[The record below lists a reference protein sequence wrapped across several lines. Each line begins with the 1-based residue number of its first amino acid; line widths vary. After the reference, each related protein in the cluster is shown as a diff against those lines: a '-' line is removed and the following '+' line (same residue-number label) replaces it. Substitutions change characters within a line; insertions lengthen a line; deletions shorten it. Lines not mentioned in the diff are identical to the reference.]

1 MRGAKIR
8 KKTPRTAFRLLCLL
22 PPGPASPRSRSSSL
36 LPFVPSARLLG
47 FRRSVLC
54 PPFPL
59 IFSCPRSRSSVP
71 PTCTLAL
78 PRSCPSFR
86 LPGSS
91 VPAAAL
97 SVRRSVLSAFR
108 QSVLPV
114 SSLPG
119 LAASLSPAPSGRVEN
134 GKTKAEG
141 PKTLRRIPCL
151 PLPAARYSIRSVN
164 SRVWG
169 GVQTWSSQLCQPTVQ
184 VAVPVPLPLTGS
196 VSVTSFS

>member
-22 PPGPASPRSRSSSL
+22 PPGSASPRSRPSSL
-36 LPFVPSARLLG
+36 PPFVPSARLLG
-47 FRRSVLC
+47 SRRPVLC
-54 PPFPL
+54 PPLPL
-59 IFSCPRSRSSVP
+59 IFSCLRSRSSVP
-71 PTCTLAL
+71 PARAPAL
-78 PRSCPSFR
+78 PRSRPSFR

-91 VPAAAL
+91 VSAAPFSA
-97 SVRRSVLSAFR
+97 RRSVFSVFR

-114 SSLPG
+114 SSLHG
-119 LAASLSPAPSGRVEN
+119 LAASLSPASSGRVEN

-141 PKTLRRIPCL
+141 PKTLRRFPCL

>member
-22 PPGPASPRSRSSSL
+22 PPGSARPRSRPSS
-36 LPFVPSARLLG
+36 R
-47 FRRSVLC
+47 
-54 PPFPL
+54 
-59 IFSCPRSRSSVP
+59 
-71 PTCTLAL
+71 
-78 PRSCPSFR
+78 
-86 LPGSS
+86 
-91 VPAAAL
+91 
-97 SVRRSVLSAFR
+97 
-108 QSVLPV
+108 
-114 SSLPG
+114 LPG

-141 PKTLRRIPCL
+141 PKTLRRFTCL

>member
-1 MRGAKIR
+1 MRHSSH
-8 KKTPRTAFRLLCLL
+8 PSAFIHFVL
-22 PPGPASPRSRSSSL
+22 PPVGSARPRSRPSS
-36 LPFVPSARLLG
+36 R
-47 FRRSVLC
+47 
-54 PPFPL
+54 
-59 IFSCPRSRSSVP
+59 
-71 PTCTLAL
+71 
-78 PRSCPSFR
+78 
-86 LPGSS
+86 
-91 VPAAAL
+91 
-97 SVRRSVLSAFR
+97 
-108 QSVLPV
+108 
-114 SSLPG
+114 LPG

-141 PKTLRRIPCL
+141 PKTLRRFPCL

>member
-8 KKTPRTAFRLLCLL
+8 KKTPRTAFRLLCLH
-22 PPGPASPRSRSSSL
+22 PPGSASPR
-36 LPFVPSARLLG
+36 F
-47 FRRSVLC
+47 
-54 PPFPL
+54 
-59 IFSCPRSRSSVP
+59 
-71 PTCTLAL
+71 
-78 PRSCPSFR
+78 CPSSR
-86 LPGSS
+86 
-91 VPAAAL
+91 
-97 SVRRSVLSAFR
+97 
-108 QSVLPV
+108 
-114 SSLPG
+114 LPG

-141 PKTLRRIPCL
+141 PKTLRRFPCL

>member
-22 PPGPASPRSRSSSL
+22 LPGSARPRSRPSS
-36 LPFVPSARLLG
+36 
-47 FRRSVLC
+47 C
-54 PPFPL
+54 
-59 IFSCPRSRSSVP
+59 
-71 PTCTLAL
+71 
-78 PRSCPSFR
+78 
-86 LPGSS
+86 
-91 VPAAAL
+91 
-97 SVRRSVLSAFR
+97 
-108 QSVLPV
+108 
-114 SSLPG
+114 LPG

-141 PKTLRRIPCL
+141 PKTLRRFPCL

>member
-1 MRGAKIR
+1 MFS
-8 KKTPRTAFRLLCLL
+8 AFRL
-22 PPGPASPRSRSSSL
+22 
-36 LPFVPSARLLG
+36 
-47 FRRSVLC
+47 
-54 PPFPL
+54 
-59 IFSCPRSRSSVP
+59 
-71 PTCTLAL
+71 
-78 PRSCPSFR
+78 
-86 LPGSS
+86 
-91 VPAAAL
+91 
-97 SVRRSVLSAFR
+97 
-108 QSVLPV
+108 SVLPV

-141 PKTLRRIPCL
+141 PKTLRRFPCL

>member
-8 KKTPRTAFRLLCLL
+8 KKTPRTAFRLLCLH
-22 PPGPASPRSRSSSL
+22 PPGSASPRFCPSFCLPGSSVPPLPLIFSCLRSRSSSL

-47 FRRSVLC
+47 FRRPVLC
-54 PPFPL
+54 PPLRVFG
-59 IFSCPRSRSSVP
+59 
-71 PTCTLAL
+71 L
-78 PRSCPSFR
+78 P
-86 LPGSS
+86 
-91 VPAAAL
+91 
-97 SVRRSVLSAFR
+97 SVRTSRFLPARPCR
-108 QSVLPV
+108 QP
-114 SSLPG
+114 LPG
-119 LAASLSPAPSGRVEN
+119 LLRPC
-134 GKTKAEG
+134 GKRETKAEG
-141 PKTLRRIPCL
+141 PKTLRRFPCL

>member
-22 PPGPASPRSRSSSL
+22 PLGSASPRSRSSS
-36 LPFVPSARLLG
+36 
-47 FRRSVLC
+47 
-54 PPFPL
+54 
-59 IFSCPRSRSSVP
+59 
-71 PTCTLAL
+71 
-78 PRSCPSFR
+78 R

-91 VPAAAL
+91 VSAAPF
-97 SVRRSVLSAFR
+97 SVRRSVFSAFR
-108 QSVLPV
+108 LSVLSV

-119 LAASLSPAPSGRVEN
+119 LASSLSPAPSVRVEN

-141 PKTLRRIPCL
+141 LKTLRHFPCL

>member
-1 MRGAKIR
+1 MRLDARGKDTQKNATHRIPPPLPSPSGFR
-8 KKTPRTAFRLLCLL
+8 QTAL
-22 PPGPASPRSRSSSL
+22 P
-36 LPFVPSARLLG
+36 PFVPSARLLPLRSLPAAP
-47 FRRSVLC
+47 FSARRSV
-54 PPFPL
+54 F
-59 IFSCPRSRSSVP
+59 
-71 PTCTLAL
+71 
-78 PRSCPSFR
+78 
-86 LPGSS
+86 
-91 VPAAAL
+91 
-97 SVRRSVLSAFR
+97 SAFR
-108 QSVLPV
+108 LSVLPV

-141 PKTLRRIPCL
+141 PKTLRRFPCL

>member
-8 KKTPRTAFRLLCLL
+8 KKTPRTAFRLLCLHPPGSASPHSRPSSL
-22 PPGPASPRSRSSSL
+22 PPFLAPALRSVCPAPRFPPLRSLPAAPCFRPSVSPYFPFPPCPALPPASPR
-36 LPFVPSARLLG
+36 P
-47 FRRSVLC
+47 
-54 PPFPL
+54 
-59 IFSCPRSRSSVP
+59 
-71 PTCTLAL
+71 
-78 PRSCPSFR
+78 
-86 LPGSS
+86 
-91 VPAAAL
+91 
-97 SVRRSVLSAFR
+97 
-108 QSVLPV
+108 
-114 SSLPG
+114 
-119 LAASLSPAPSGRVEN
+119 PSGRVEN

-141 PKTLRRIPCL
+141 PKTLRRFPCL

>member
-22 PPGPASPRSRSSSL
+22 PPGSARPRSRPSS
-36 LPFVPSARLLG
+36 R
-47 FRRSVLC
+47 
-54 PPFPL
+54 
-59 IFSCPRSRSSVP
+59 
-71 PTCTLAL
+71 
-78 PRSCPSFR
+78 
-86 LPGSS
+86 
-91 VPAAAL
+91 
-97 SVRRSVLSAFR
+97 
-108 QSVLPV
+108 
-114 SSLPG
+114 LPG

-141 PKTLRRIPCL
+141 PKTLRRFPCL
-151 PLPAARYSIRSVN
+151 PLPAARYSIQSVN

>member
-22 PPGPASPRSRSSSL
+22 SPGSVSLRSRPSS
-36 LPFVPSARLLG
+36 R
-47 FRRSVLC
+47 
-54 PPFPL
+54 
-59 IFSCPRSRSSVP
+59 
-71 PTCTLAL
+71 
-78 PRSCPSFR
+78 
-86 LPGSS
+86 
-91 VPAAAL
+91 
-97 SVRRSVLSAFR
+97 
-108 QSVLPV
+108 
-114 SSLPG
+114 LPG

-141 PKTLRRIPCL
+141 PKTLRRFPYL

>member
-22 PPGPASPRSRSSSL
+22 PPGSASPRSRPSS
-36 LPFVPSARLLG
+36 R
-47 FRRSVLC
+47 
-54 PPFPL
+54 
-59 IFSCPRSRSSVP
+59 
-71 PTCTLAL
+71 
-78 PRSCPSFR
+78 
-86 LPGSS
+86 
-91 VPAAAL
+91 
-97 SVRRSVLSAFR
+97 
-108 QSVLPV
+108 
-114 SSLPG
+114 LPG
-119 LAASLSPAPSGRVEN
+119 LASSLSPAPSVRVEN

-141 PKTLRRIPCL
+141 PKTLRHFPCL